1 MYNAVD
7 IILLYSGYFPGILLQ
22 YGELRCAVGE
32 EIHSPKIFARIAGVI
47 SG

>member
-1 MYNAVD
+1 MYDPAD

-32 EIHSPKIFARIAGVI
+32 EIQKFAAGF
-47 SG
+47 SDRRS